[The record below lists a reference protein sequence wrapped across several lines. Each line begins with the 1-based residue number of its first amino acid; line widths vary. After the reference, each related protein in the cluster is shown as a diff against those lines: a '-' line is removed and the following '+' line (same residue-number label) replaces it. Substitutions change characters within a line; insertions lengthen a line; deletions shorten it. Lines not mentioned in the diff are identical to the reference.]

1 MVGFYYFCSVTDHL
15 FMNEDR
21 EVRIH
26 NALTTAR
33 YEYTEMQSN
42 IFLVLLSKLTKDGL
56 AAVYQLTV
64 PEMEEMTGKKHN
76 YKQLREATKA
86 MMGRVH
92 EMETVH
98 NNREVFRQLVL
109 FKRTDYI
116 LGTGIIE
123 MEFNEYASPYLFDLK
138 NNFTSFQLRAALS
151 LTSKHAK
158 RIYQICS
165 QWKDKGETK
174 KTTLLDLKKTL
185 GLATDKEEYPDLAM
199 FKKKVLDVAVKQINE
214 KTDLRIDY
222 QLEKVGR
229 AFKTIV
235 FTVKPKD
242 RTSSGSALQD
252 EVPGLT
258 SLPDEVHGMST
269 AQVDIARRLLTQL
282 NIITP
287 PLVDKIL
294 ASRAHILGC
303 NKFSHE
309 LKMGMHA
316 KVGSLSGLLLTILGL
331 KKPANG
337 PLFDKPTSKTT
348 RAR

>member
-1 MVGFYYFCSVTDHL
+1 
-15 FMNEDR
+15 MNEDR

-165 QWKDKGETK
+165 QWKDTGETK

-222 QLEKVGR
+222 KLEKVGR
-229 AFKTIV
+229 AFKNIV
-235 FTVKPKD
+235 FTVKPQD
-242 RTSSGSALQD
+242 GALPPALSALPD

-258 SLPDEVHGMST
+258 
-269 AQVDIARRLLTQL
+269 AQQVDIAHRLLTRL

-287 PLVDKIL
+287 PLVAEIL

>member
-1 MVGFYYFCSVTDHL
+1 
-15 FMNEDR
+15 MNTDR

-42 IFLVLLSKLTKDGL
+42 IFLVLLSKLKKDGPD
-56 AAVYQLTV
+56 AVYQVTV
-64 PEMEEMTGKKHN
+64 PEMEEVTGKQYNH
-76 YKQLREATKA
+76 KQLRESTKA

-109 FKRTDYI
+109 FKRIDYI

-123 MEFNEYASPYLFDLK
+123 LEFNEYATPYLFDLK
-138 NNFTSFQLRAALS
+138 NNFTSFQVQAALS

-174 KTTLLDLKKTL
+174 KSTLLDLKKIL
-185 GLATDKEEYPDLAM
+185 ALATEKGQEEYTDLAM

-222 QLEKVGR
+222 KLEKVGR
-229 AFKTIV
+229 AFKNIV
-235 FTVKPKD
+235 FTVKPQD
-242 RTSSGSALQD
+242 GALPPALSALPD

-258 SLPDEVHGMST
+258 
-269 AQVDIARRLLTQL
+269 AQQVDIAHRLLTRL

-287 PLVDKIL
+287 PLVAEIL